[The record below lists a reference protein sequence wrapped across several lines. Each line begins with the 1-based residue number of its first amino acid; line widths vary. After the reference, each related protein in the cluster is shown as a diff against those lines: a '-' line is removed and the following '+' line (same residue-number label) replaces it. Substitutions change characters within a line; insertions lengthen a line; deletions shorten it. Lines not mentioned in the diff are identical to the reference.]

1 MDETKYPGIYE
12 NWFGK
17 KKFLFTKSLDGKI
30 FFGEK
35 LIEGYRELDPTRSKL
50 GAAVIKKI
58 SSIGLKENNLVL
70 YLGAS
75 HGYTASF
82 VSDIVGKRG
91 IVYCVDFSPR
101 VVMQLVFVCEEREN
115 MIPILADA
123 RKPLSYQNRVTKV
136 DFVYCDVAQREQVDL
151 FLKNVKM
158 FLKPKSYCML
168 ALKARSI
175 DAVKNPR
182 KIYEVVKKELS
193 AELRVLSVVEL
204 DPLEKDHCVF
214 LCQYK

>member
-175 DAVKNPR
+175 DAVKN
-182 KIYEVVKKELS
+182 KIS
-193 AELRVLSVVEL
+193 S
-204 DPLEKDHCVF
+204 
-214 LCQYK
+214 